1 MSKRLTMDWTLFST
15 VACMVAAGLIMIYSA
30 SSITAQAL
38 YNKPPYYFLLM
49 QLGWAGVG
57 FGALML
63 LRRFNYRRLRRPEF
77 AFGPLA
83 VVLFLLPVAYFVDPR
98 HRWIPIGLGNIQP
111 SELAKPAMVIF
122 LAYFLTWRQAAIN
135 DPRFTLRPAALLLG
149 VLFLLVAIADLGTAV
164 VLAVT
169 AVTMFY
175 VAGLDRRFL
184 ITAGSLALVCM
195 SIAIVSKPYRLRRVV
210 EMADPTYE
218 LVDKYDVTGRI
229 KAYILSSAS
238 VSDTGYQARQ
248 AKIAH
253 GSGGVFG
260 LGLMHGRQKHFYL
273 PESHTD
279 FIYAVIG
286 EELGLWGTA
295 AVLFG
300 YFVILWRGIR
310 IFLLTPDD
318 FGRLLALGL
327 TIAIG
332 FQALFNI
339 TVVLGLGPTKGIP
352 LPMISY
358 GGSSLMATLASLGIL
373 LNISENVG

>member
-1 MSKRLTMDWTLFST
+1 MSKRVSMDWTLFFT
-15 VACMVAAGLIMIYSA
+15 VATMVAAGLIMIYSA
-30 SSITAQAL
+30 SSITSQAL
-38 YNKPPYYFLLM
+38 YNKPPYYFLLI
-49 QLGWAGVG
+49 QLGWAVAG
-57 FGALML
+57 FIVLML
-63 LRRFNYRRLRRPEF
+63 LRRFDYRKLRRPEF

-98 HRWIPIGLGNIQP
+98 HRWIPLGFGNIQP

-135 DPRFTLRPAALLLG
+135 NTRFTLRPAAMLLG

-164 VLAVT
+164 VLAFT
-169 AVTMFY
+169 AVLMFY

-184 ITAGSLALVCM
+184 LTAGTLAVFCIG
-195 SIAIVSKPYRLRRVV
+195 IAIAAKPYRLRRVV
-210 EMADPTYE
+210 EMVDPTYE
-218 LVDKYDVTGRI
+218 LVDKYDTSGKI
-229 KAYILSSAS
+229 KSYILSSAS

-253 GSGGVFG
+253 GSGGIFG
-260 LGLMHGRQKHFYL
+260 LGLMHGRQKHLYL

-279 FIYAVIG
+279 FIYAVVG

-295 AVLFG
+295 TLLFG
-300 YFVILWRGIR
+300 YFIILWRGIR

-318 FGRLLALGL
+318 FGRMLALGL

-332 FQALFNI
+332 FQALMNI

-358 GGSSLMATLASLGIL
+358 GGSSLLATLASLGIL
-373 LNISENVG
+373 LNVSENAG

>member
-1 MSKRLTMDWTLFST
+1 MSKRVSMDWTLFFT
-15 VACMVAAGLIMIYSA
+15 VAAMVAAGLIMIYSA

-49 QLGWAGVG
+49 QLGWAVAG
-57 FGALML
+57 FIALML
-63 LRRFNYRRLRRPEF
+63 LRRFDYRKLRRPEF

-83 VVLFLLPVAYFVDPR
+83 VVLFLLPIAYFVDPR

-111 SELAKPAMVIF
+111 SEFAKPAMVVF

-135 DPRFTLRPAALLLG
+135 NTRFTLGPAALLLG
-149 VLFLLVAIADLGTAV
+149 TLFLLVAIADLGTAV

-169 AVTMFY
+169 AFVMFF
-175 VAGLDRRFL
+175 VAGLERRRL
-184 ITAGSLALVCM
+184 ASIGSLAIVCLAVA
-195 SIAIVSKPYRLRRVV
+195 IAAAPYRLRRVV
-210 EMADPTYE
+210 EMVDPTYE
-218 LVDKYDVTGRI
+218 LVDKYDFTG
-229 KAYILSSAS
+229 KLKPYILSSA
-238 VSDTGYQARQ
+238 VGDTGYQKRQ
-248 AKIAH
+248 AAIAH
-253 GSGGVFG
+253 GSGGFFG
-260 LGLMHGRQKHFYL
+260 LGLMHGRQKHLYL

-286 EELGLWGTA
+286 EELGLWGAA

-300 YFVILWRGIR
+300 YFIIIWRGIR

-318 FGRLLALGL
+318 FGRMLALGL

-332 FQALFNI
+332 FQALMNI

-352 LPMISY
+352 LPMLSY
-358 GGSSLMATLASLGIL
+358 GGSSLLATLASLGIL
-373 LNISENVG
+373 LNISENAG

>member
-1 MSKRLTMDWTLFST
+1 MSKRVSMDWPLFST
-15 VACMVAAGLIMIYSA
+15 VAAMVALGLIMVYSA

-49 QLGWAGVG
+49 QLAWAAAG
-57 FGALML
+57 FIALMV
-63 LRRFNYRRLRRPEF
+63 LRRFDYRRLRRPEW

-83 VVLFLLPVAYFVDPR
+83 VIIFLLPIAYLVDPR
-98 HRWIPIGLGNIQP
+98 HRWIPLGFGNIQP
-111 SELAKPAMVIF
+111 SEFAKPTMVIF

-135 DPRFTLRPAALLLG
+135 NTRFTLLPAALLLG
-149 VLFLLVAIADLGTAV
+149 ALFVLVGIADLGTAV

-169 AVTMFY
+169 AVVMFF
-175 VAGLDRRFL
+175 VAGLDRRSL
-184 ITAGSLALVCM
+184 ATAGSLAIVCLAVAV
-195 SIAIVSKPYRLRRVV
+195 IAAPYRLRRVI

-218 LVDKYDVTGRI
+218 LVDKYDFSGKV
-229 KAYILSSAS
+229 KPYVLSSAT
-238 VSDTGYQARQ
+238 VGNTGYQKRQ
-248 AKIAH
+248 AAISH
-253 GSGGVFG
+253 GSAGIFG
-260 LGLMHGRQKHFYL
+260 LGLMHGRQKHFFL

-286 EELGLWGTA
+286 EELGLWGAA

-300 YFVILWRGIR
+300 YFVIIWRGIR

-318 FGRLLALGL
+318 FGRMLALGL

-332 FQALFNI
+332 FQALMNI

-358 GGSSLMATLASLGIL
+358 GGSSLLATLASLGIL
-373 LNISENVG
+373 LNVSENAG

>member
-1 MSKRLTMDWTLFST
+1 MDWTLFFT
-15 VACMVAAGLIMIYSA
+15 VAVMVAAGLIMIYSA

-49 QLGWAGVG
+49 QLGWAVAG
-57 FGALML
+57 FIALML
-63 LRRFNYRRLRRPEF
+63 LRRFDYRKLRRPEY

-98 HRWIPIGLGNIQP
+98 HRWIPLGIGNLQP

-135 DPRFTLRPAALLLG
+135 NTRFTLWPAAMLLG

-164 VLAVT
+164 VLAFT
-169 AVTMFY
+169 AVIMFY

-184 ITAGSLALVCM
+184 MTAGSLAIICIG
-195 SIAIVSKPYRLRRVV
+195 IAIVAKPYRLRRVV

-218 LVDKYDVTGRI
+218 LVDKYDISGKI
-229 KAYILSSAS
+229 KSYIYSSAS

-286 EELGLWGTA
+286 EELGLWGA
-295 AVLFG
+295 GAVLFG
-300 YFVILWRGIR
+300 YFVIIWRGIR

-318 FGRLLALGL
+318 FGRMLALGL

-332 FQALFNI
+332 FQALMNI

-373 LNISENVG
+373 LNVSENAG

>member
-1 MSKRLTMDWTLFST
+1 MSKRVSMDWTLFFT
-15 VACMVAAGLIMIYSA
+15 VAAMVAAGLIMIYSA

-38 YNKPPYYFLLM
+38 YNKPPHYFVLM
-49 QLGWAGVG
+49 QFGWAVAG
-57 FGALML
+57 FIALML
-63 LRRFNYRRLRRPEF
+63 LRRFDYRKLRRPEF

-98 HRWIPIGLGNIQP
+98 HRWIPIGFGNIQP

-135 DPRFTLRPAALLLG
+135 NTRFTLRPAAMLLG

-164 VLAVT
+164 VLAFT
-169 AVTMFY
+169 AVVMFY

-184 ITAGSLALVCM
+184 LTAGSLAILCIG
-195 SIAIVSKPYRLRRVV
+195 IAIAAKPYRLRRVV
-210 EMADPTYE
+210 QMADPTYE
-218 LVDKYDVTGRI
+218 LVDKYDVSGKI
-229 KAYILSSAS
+229 KSYIYGSGT

-248 AKIAH
+248 ARIAH
-253 GSGGVFG
+253 GSGGIFG

-286 EELGLWGTA
+286 EELGLWGAA

-300 YFVILWRGIR
+300 YFIIIWRGIR

-318 FGRLLALGL
+318 FGRMLALGL
-327 TIAIG
+327 TIAIA
-332 FQALFNI
+332 FQALMNI

-352 LPMISY
+352 LPMLSY
-358 GGSSLMATLASLGIL
+358 GGSSLLATLASLGIL
-373 LNISENVG
+373 LNVSENAG

>member
-1 MSKRLTMDWTLFST
+1 MSKRVSMDWTLFFT
-15 VACMVAAGLIMIYSA
+15 IAAMVAAGLIMIYSA

-38 YNKPPYYFLLM
+38 YSKPPYYFLLM
-49 QLGWAGVG
+49 QLGWALAG
-57 FGALML
+57 FAALMV
-63 LRRFNYRRLRRPEF
+63 LRRFNYRNLRRPEW

-98 HRWIPIGLGNIQP
+98 HRWIPIGIGNIQP

-122 LAYFLTWRQAAIN
+122 LAYFLTWRQPAIN
-135 DPRFTLRPAALLLG
+135 DTRFTLRPAALLLG
-149 VLFLLVAIADLGTAV
+149 VLFLLVAVADLGTAV

-169 AVTMFY
+169 AVIMFY

-184 ITAGSLALVCM
+184 ATAASLALVC
-195 SIAIVSKPYRLRRVV
+195 ITLAIISKPYRLRRVV
-210 EMADPTYE
+210 EMVDPTYE
-218 LVDKYDVTGRI
+218 LVDKYDISGKI
-229 KAYILSSAS
+229 KPYILSSATI
-238 VSDTGYQARQ
+238 SDTNYQARQ

-253 GSGGVFG
+253 GSAGMFG

-286 EELGLWGTA
+286 EELGLWGAA

-300 YFVILWRGIR
+300 YFIIIWRGIR
-310 IFLLTPDD
+310 VFLLTPDD
-318 FGRLLALGL
+318 FGRMLALGL

-373 LNISENVG
+373 LNVSENVG

>member
-1 MSKRLTMDWTLFST
+1 MSKRVSMDWTLFFT
-15 VACMVAAGLIMIYSA
+15 VATMVAAGLIMIYSA
-30 SSITAQAL
+30 SSITSQAL

-49 QLGWAGVG
+49 QLGWAVAG
-57 FGALML
+57 FIALML
-63 LRRFNYRRLRRPEF
+63 LRRFDYRKLRRPEF

-98 HRWIPIGLGNIQP
+98 HRWIPLGFGNIQP

-135 DPRFTLRPAALLLG
+135 NTRFTLRPAAMLLG
-149 VLFLLVAIADLGTAV
+149 VLFLLVAIADLGTSV
-164 VLAVT
+164 VLAFT
-169 AVTMFY
+169 AVLMFY

-184 ITAGSLALVCM
+184 LTAGSLAVVCIG
-195 SIAIVSKPYRLRRVV
+195 IAIVAKPYRLRRVV
-210 EMADPTYE
+210 EMVDPTYE
-218 LVDKYDVTGRI
+218 LVDKYDTSGKI
-229 KAYILSSAS
+229 KSYILSSAS

-260 LGLMHGRQKHFYL
+260 LGLMHGRQKHLYL

-279 FIYAVIG
+279 FIYAVVG
-286 EELGLWGTA
+286 EELGLWGTTTL
-295 AVLFG
+295 LFG
-300 YFVILWRGIR
+300 YFIILWRGIR

-318 FGRLLALGL
+318 FGRMLALGL

-332 FQALFNI
+332 FQALMNI

-358 GGSSLMATLASLGIL
+358 GGSSLLATLASLGIL
-373 LNISENVG
+373 LNVSENAG

>member
-1 MSKRLTMDWTLFST
+1 MSKRVSMDWTLFFT
-15 VACMVAAGLIMIYSA
+15 VAIMVAVGLIMIYSA
-30 SSITAQAL
+30 SSITSQAL
-38 YNKPPYYFLLM
+38 YNKPPYYYLLM
-49 QLGWAGVG
+49 QLGWAIAG
-57 FGALML
+57 FIALML
-63 LRRFNYRRLRRPEF
+63 LRRFDYRKLRRPEF
-77 AFGPLA
+77 AFGPIAL
-83 VVLFLLPVAYFVDPR
+83 VLFLLPVAYFVDPR
-98 HRWIPIGLGNIQP
+98 HRWIPIGFGNIQP

-135 DPRFTLRPAALLLG
+135 DTRFTLRPAAMLLG

-164 VLAVT
+164 VLAFT
-169 AVTMFY
+169 AVIMFY

-184 ITAGSLALVCM
+184 MTAGSLAVICIG
-195 SIAIVSKPYRLRRVV
+195 IAIVSKPYRLRRVV

-218 LVDKYDVTGRI
+218 LVDKYDISGKI
-229 KAYILSSAS
+229 KSYILSSAT

-253 GSGGVFG
+253 GSGGIFG

-279 FIYAVIG
+279 FIFAVVG
-286 EELGLWGTA
+286 EELGLWGTSA
-295 AVLFG
+295 LLFG
-300 YFVILWRGIR
+300 YFVIIWRGIR

-318 FGRLLALGL
+318 FGRMLALGL

-332 FQALFNI
+332 FQALMNM

-358 GGSSLMATLASLGIL
+358 GGSSLLATLASLGIL
-373 LNISENVG
+373 LNVSENAG

>member
-1 MSKRLTMDWTLFST
+1 MSKRVSMDWTLFFT
-15 VACMVAAGLIMIYSA
+15 VAAMVALGLIMIYSA

-49 QLGWAGVG
+49 QLAWAAAG
-57 FGALML
+57 FIALMV
-63 LRRFNYRRLRRPEF
+63 LRRFDYRRLRRPEW

-83 VVLFLLPVAYFVDPR
+83 VVIFLLPIAYLVDPR
-98 HRWIPIGLGNIQP
+98 HRWIPLGFGNIQP
-111 SELAKPAMVIF
+111 SEFAKPAMVIF

-135 DPRFTLRPAALLLG
+135 NTRFTLRPAALLLG
-149 VLFLLVAIADLGTAV
+149 ALFVLVGIADLGTAV

-169 AVTMFY
+169 ALVMFF
-175 VAGLDRRFL
+175 VAGLDRRSL
-184 ITAGSLALVCM
+184 ATAGSLAVVCLTVAV
-195 SIAIVSKPYRLRRVV
+195 IAAPYRLRRVI
-210 EMADPTYE
+210 EMVDPTYE
-218 LVDKYDVTGRI
+218 LVDKYDFTG
-229 KAYILSSAS
+229 KVKPYVLSSAT
-238 VSDTGYQARQ
+238 VGDTGYQKRQ
-248 AKIAH
+248 AAISH
-253 GSGGVFG
+253 GSAGIFG
-260 LGLMHGRQKHFYL
+260 LGLMNGRQKHFFL

-286 EELGLWGTA
+286 EELGLWGAA

-300 YFVILWRGIR
+300 YFVIIWRGIR

-318 FGRLLALGL
+318 FGRMLALGL

-332 FQALFNI
+332 FQALMNI

-358 GGSSLMATLASLGIL
+358 GGSSLLATLASLGIL
-373 LNISENVG
+373 PNVSENAG

>member
-1 MSKRLTMDWTLFST
+1 MSKRVAMDWTLFLT
-15 VACMVAAGLIMIYSA
+15 VAVMVAAGLIMIYSA
-30 SSITAQAL
+30 SSITAESR
-38 YNKPPYYFLLM
+38 YNKPPYYFIAM
-49 QLGWAGVG
+49 QLGWAIVG
-57 FGALML
+57 FVALML
-63 LRRFNYRRLRRPEF
+63 FRRFDYRKLRRPEW

-98 HRWIPIGLGNIQP
+98 HRWIPLGIGNIQP
-111 SELAKPAMVIF
+111 SEIAKPAMVIF

-135 DPRFTLRPAALLLG
+135 DAKFTLRPAALLLG
-149 VLFLLVAIADLGTAV
+149 VLFLLVAVADLGTAV

-169 AVTMFY
+169 AVAMFY
-175 VAGLDRRFL
+175 IAGLDRRFL

-195 SIAIVSKPYRLRRVV
+195 TVAIAAKPYRLRRVI
-210 EMADPTYE
+210 EMVDPTYE
-218 LVDKYDVTGRI
+218 KVDKYDVSGKI
-229 KAYILSSAS
+229 KPYILSSAS

-286 EELGLWGTA
+286 EELGLWGTT

-300 YFVILWRGIR
+300 YFIVIWRGIR
-310 IFLLTPDD
+310 IYLLTPDE
-318 FGRLLALGL
+318 FGRMLALGL

-358 GGSSLMATLASLGIL
+358 GGSALMTTLASLGIL

>member
-1 MSKRLTMDWTLFST
+1 MAKRLTMDWTLFLT
-15 VACMVAAGLIMIYSA
+15 IACMVATGLIMIYSA

-38 YNKPPYYFLLM
+38 YNKPPYYFIAA
-49 QLGWAGVG
+49 QLGWAIAG
-57 FGALML
+57 FVVLML
-63 LRRFNYRRLRRPEF
+63 MRRFNYRNLRRPEW

-83 VVLFLLPVAYFVDPR
+83 AVLFLLPIAYFVDPR
-98 HRWIPIGLGNIQP
+98 HRWIPLGFGNIQP

-135 DPRFTLRPAALLLG
+135 NARFTLRPAALLLG
-149 VLFLLVAIADLGTAV
+149 VLLLFVSVADLGTAV

-184 ITAGSLALVCM
+184 LTAGSLALVCM
-195 SIAIVSKPYRLRRVV
+195 TIAIVSKPYRLRRVI

-218 LVDKYDVTGRI
+218 MVDKYDVTG
-229 KAYILSSAS
+229 KVKSYILSSAS

-253 GSGGVFG
+253 GSGGVLG

-286 EELGLWGTA
+286 EELGLWGTGA
-295 AVLFG
+295 ILFG
-300 YFVILWRGIR
+300 YFVIIWRGFR

-358 GGSSLMATLASLGIL
+358 GGSSLMASLASLGIL

>member
-1 MSKRLTMDWTLFST
+1 MSKRVSMDWTLFFT
-15 VACMVAAGLIMIYSA
+15 VAVMVAAGLIMIYSA

-49 QLGWAGVG
+49 QLGWAVAG
-57 FGALML
+57 FIALML
-63 LRRFNYRRLRRPEF
+63 LRRFDYRKLRRPEY

-98 HRWIPIGLGNIQP
+98 HRWIPLGIGNLQP

-135 DPRFTLRPAALLLG
+135 NTRFTLWPAAMLLG

-164 VLAVT
+164 VLAFT
-169 AVTMFY
+169 AVIMFY

-184 ITAGSLALVCM
+184 MTAGSLAIICIG
-195 SIAIVSKPYRLRRVV
+195 IAIVAKPYRLRRVV

-218 LVDKYDVTGRI
+218 LVDKYDISGKI
-229 KAYILSSAS
+229 KSYIYSSAS

-286 EELGLWGTA
+286 EELGLWGA
-295 AVLFG
+295 GAVLFG
-300 YFVILWRGIR
+300 YFVIIWRGIR

-318 FGRLLALGL
+318 FGRMLALGL

-332 FQALFNI
+332 FQALMNI

-373 LNISENVG
+373 LNVSENAG

>member
-1 MSKRLTMDWTLFST
+1 MSKRVTMDWTLFFT
-15 VACMVAAGLIMIYSA
+15 VAAMVAGGLIMIYSA
-30 SSITAQAL
+30 SSITAQSL
-38 YNKPPYYFLLM
+38 YNKPPYYFVLM
-49 QLGWAGVG
+49 QLGWAVAG
-57 FGALML
+57 FIALML
-63 LRRFNYRRLRRPEF
+63 LRRFNYRNLRRPEW

-83 VVLFLLPVAYFVDPR
+83 AVLFLLPIAYFVDPR
-98 HRWIPIGLGNIQP
+98 HRWIPIGVGNIQP

-135 DPRFTLRPAALLLG
+135 DAKFTLRPAALLLG
-149 VLFLLVAIADLGTAV
+149 LLFLLVAIADLGTSV

-175 VAGLDRRFL
+175 VAGLDRRFM

-195 SIAIVSKPYRLRRVV
+195 SVAIVSKPYRLRRVV
-210 EMADPTYE
+210 EMVDPTYE
-218 LVDKYDVTGRI
+218 KVDNYDVTGKI
-229 KAYILSSAS
+229 KPYILSSS
-238 VSDTGYQARQ
+238 SISDTGYQARQ

-286 EELGLWGTA
+286 EELGLWGTG

-300 YFVILWRGIR
+300 YFIILWRGIR

-327 TIAIG
+327 TIAIA

>member
-1 MSKRLTMDWTLFST
+1 MSKRVTMDRTLFLT

-49 QLGWAGVG
+49 QLGWAVAG
-57 FGALML
+57 FVALML
-63 LRRFNYRRLRRPEF
+63 LRRFNYRKLRRPEI
-77 AFGPLA
+77 AFGLLA
-83 VVLFLLPVAYFVDPR
+83 LVLCLLPVAYVVDVR
-98 HRWIPIGLGNIQP
+98 HRWIPIGIGNIQP

-135 DPRFTLRPAALLLG
+135 DAKFTLRPAALLIG
-149 VLFLLVAIADLGTAV
+149 VLLLMVAIPDLGTAV

-169 AVTMFY
+169 AVVMFY
-175 VAGLDRRFL
+175 VAGLDRKFL
-184 ITAGSLALVCM
+184 ITAGALAVLFLIVA
-195 SIAIVSKPYRLRRVV
+195 IASAPYRLRRVI
-210 EMADPTYE
+210 EMVDPTYE
-218 LVDKYDVTGRI
+218 LVDQYDPSGKI
-229 KAYILSSAS
+229 KPYIMSSAT

-253 GSGGVFG
+253 GSGGVVG

-286 EELGLWGTA
+286 EELGLWGTGA
-295 AVLFG
+295 ILFG
-300 YFVILWRGIR
+300 YFIIIWRGIR
-310 IFLLTPDD
+310 IFLLTPDE

-358 GGSSLMATLASLGIL
+358 GGSSLLATLASLGIL
-373 LNISENVG
+373 LNVSENAS

>member
-1 MSKRLTMDWTLFST
+1 MSKRVSMDWTLFFT
-15 VACMVAAGLIMIYSA
+15 VAAMVAAGLIMIYSA

-38 YNKPPYYFLLM
+38 YNKPPYYFVLM
-49 QLGWAGVG
+49 QFGWAVVS
-57 FGALML
+57 FIALML
-63 LRRFNYRRLRRPEF
+63 LRRFDYRKLRRPEW

-83 VVLFLLPVAYFVDPR
+83 AVLFLLPVAYFVDPR
-98 HRWIPIGLGNIQP
+98 HRWIPIGFGNIQP
-111 SELAKPAMVIF
+111 SEFAKPAMVIF

-135 DPRFTLRPAALLLG
+135 NTRFTLRPAAMLLG
-149 VLFLLVAIADLGTAV
+149 ILFLLVAIADLGTAV
-164 VLAVT
+164 VLAFT
-169 AVTMFY
+169 AFVMFY

-184 ITAGSLALVCM
+184 LTAGSLAIICIG
-195 SIAIVSKPYRLRRVV
+195 IAIAAKPYRLRRVV

-218 LVDKYDVTGRI
+218 MVDKYDVGGKI
-229 KAYILSSAS
+229 KAYIYSSAT

-253 GSGGVFG
+253 GSGGFFG

-286 EELGLWGTA
+286 EELGLWGAA

-300 YFVILWRGIR
+300 YFIIVWRGIR

-318 FGRLLALGL
+318 FGRMLALGL
-327 TIAIG
+327 TIAIA
-332 FQALFNI
+332 FQALMNI

-352 LPMISY
+352 LPMLSY
-358 GGSSLMATLASLGIL
+358 GGSSLLATLASLGIL
-373 LNISENVG
+373 LNVSENAG

>member
-1 MSKRLTMDWTLFST
+1 MSKRVSMDWTLFLT
-15 VACMVAAGLIMIYSA
+15 VASMVAFGLIMIYSA

-38 YNKPPYYFLLM
+38 YGKPPYYFLFA
-49 QLGWAGVG
+49 QLGWAVVG
-57 FGALML
+57 FVALML
-63 LRRFNYRRLRRPEF
+63 LRRFDYRLLRRPEW

-83 VVLFLLPVAYFVDPR
+83 LVLFLLPVAYFVDPR
-98 HRWIPIGLGNIQP
+98 HRWIPIGFGNIQP

-135 DPRFTLRPAALLLG
+135 NTRFTLRPAALLLG
-149 VLFLLVAIADLGTAV
+149 LLFLLVAIADLGTSV

-169 AVTMFY
+169 AVLMFY
-175 VAGLDRRFL
+175 VSGLDRRFL

-195 SIAIVSKPYRLRRVV
+195 TLAIISKPYRLRRVV
-210 EMADPTYE
+210 EMVDPTYE
-218 LVDKYDVTGRI
+218 KVDAYDFTGRI
-229 KAYILSSAS
+229 KPYILSSAS

-253 GSGGVFG
+253 GSGGIFG

-286 EELGLWGTA
+286 EELGLWGTGA
-295 AVLFG
+295 LLFG
-300 YFVILWRGIR
+300 YFVIIWRGIR

-318 FGRLLALGL
+318 FGRLLALGF

>member
-15 VACMVAAGLIMIYSA
+15 VASMVAIGLIMIYSA
-30 SSITAQAL
+30 SSITSQVL
-38 YNKPPYYFLLM
+38 YGKPPYYHVLM
-49 QLGWAGVG
+49 QLGWAVAG
-57 FGALML
+57 FVALML
-63 LRRFNYRRLRRPEF
+63 LRRFNYRKLLNEGW

-98 HRWIPIGLGNIQP
+98 HRWIPIGVGNIQP

-122 LAYFLTWRQAAIN
+122 LAYFLTWRHAAIN
-135 DPRFTLRPAALLLG
+135 DAKFTLRPAALLLG
-149 VLFLLVAIADLGTAV
+149 LLFLLVAIADLGTAV

-184 ITAGSLALVCM
+184 LTAASLALVCM
-195 SIAIVSKPYRLRRVV
+195 TIAIASKAYRLRRVV
-210 EMADPTYE
+210 EMVDPTFE
-218 LVDKYDVTGRI
+218 KVDKYDFTGRI
-229 KAYILSSAS
+229 KPYILSSAS

-253 GSGGVFG
+253 GSGGVLG

-286 EELGLWGTA
+286 EELGLWGTGA
-295 AVLFG
+295 ILFG

-327 TIAIG
+327 TIAIA

-358 GGSSLMATLASLGIL
+358 GGSSLIATLASLGIL

>member
-1 MSKRLTMDWTLFST
+1 MSKRVAMDRTLFST
-15 VACMVAAGLIMIYSA
+15 IACLVAVGLIMIYSA
-30 SSITAQAL
+30 SSITAQAN
-38 YNKPPYYFLLM
+38 YNKGPYYFLFM
-49 QLGWAGVG
+49 QLGWAVIG

-63 LRRFNYRRLRRPEF
+63 LRRFNYRKLRTPEW
-77 AFGPLA
+77 AFGPIA

-98 HRWIPIGLGNIQP
+98 HRWIPIGFGNIQP

-135 DPRFTLRPAALLLG
+135 TKFTLRPAALLLG
-149 VLFLLVAIADLGTAV
+149 ALFLLVAISDLGTAV

-169 AVTMFY
+169 AVVMFF
-175 VAGLDRRFL
+175 VAGLDRKL
-184 ITAGSLALVCM
+184 LLSAASLAAVCLT
-195 SIAIVSKPYRLRRVV
+195 IAIVAAPYRLRRVI
-210 EMADPTYE
+210 EMIDPTYE
-218 LVDKYDVTGRI
+218 LVDKYDVTGKI
-229 KAYILSSAS
+229 KPYILSSAT

-253 GSGGVFG
+253 GSGGIFGFG
-260 LGLMHGRQKHFYL
+260 LMQGRQKHFYL

-286 EELGLWGTA
+286 EELGLWGA
-295 AVLFG
+295 CGVLFG
-300 YFVILWRGIR
+300 YFIIIWRGIR

-318 FGRLLALGL
+318 FGRMLALGF
-327 TIAIG
+327 TVAIG

-373 LNISENVG
+373 LNVSENVG

>member
-1 MSKRLTMDWTLFST
+1 MDWTLFFT
-15 VACMVAAGLIMIYSA
+15 VAAMVAAGLIMIYSA
-30 SSITAQAL
+30 SSITAQAR
-38 YNKPPYYFLLM
+38 YNKPPYFFLMM
-49 QLGWAGVG
+49 QLGWSVAG
-57 FGALML
+57 FAALMV
-63 LRRFNYRRLRRPEF
+63 LRRFDYRKLRRPEW

-98 HRWIPIGLGNIQP
+98 HRWISFGFGNIQP
-111 SELAKPAMVIF
+111 SELAKPAMVVF

-135 DPRFTLRPAALLLG
+135 NTRFTLRPAALLLG
-149 VLFLLVAIADLGTAV
+149 VLFLLVAVADLGTAV
-164 VLAVT
+164 VLAFT
-169 AVTMFY
+169 AVVMFY

-184 ITAGSLALVCM
+184 ITAGTLAVVCI
-195 SIAIVSKPYRLRRVV
+195 SIAIAAKPYRLRRVV
-210 EMADPTYE
+210 EMVDPAYE
-218 LVDKYDVTGRI
+218 LVDKYDASGKI
-229 KAYILSSAS
+229 KSYIYSSAS
-238 VSDTGYQARQ
+238 VSNTGHQALQ

-253 GSGGVFG
+253 GSGGVLG
-260 LGLMHGRQKHFYL
+260 LGLMHGRQKHFYI

-295 AVLFG
+295 GILFG
-300 YFVILWRGIR
+300 YFIIIWRGIR

-318 FGRLLALGL
+318 FGRMLALGL

-332 FQALFNI
+332 FQALMNI

-358 GGSSLMATLASLGIL
+358 GGSSLLATLASLGIL
-373 LNISENVG
+373 LNISENSG

>member
-1 MSKRLTMDWTLFST
+1 MSKRVAMDWTLFLT
-15 VACMVAAGLIMIYSA
+15 VAVMVAAGLIMIYSA
-30 SSITAQAL
+30 SSITAESR
-38 YNKPPYYFLLM
+38 YSKPPYYFIAM
-49 QLGWAGVG
+49 QLGWAIVG
-57 FGALML
+57 FIALML
-63 LRRFNYRRLRRPEF
+63 FRRFDYRKLRRPEW

-98 HRWIPIGLGNIQP
+98 HRWIPLGIGNIQP
-111 SELAKPAMVIF
+111 SEIAKPAMVIF

-135 DPRFTLRPAALLLG
+135 DARFTLRPAALLLG
-149 VLFLLVAIADLGTAV
+149 VLFLLVAVADLGTAV

-169 AVTMFY
+169 AVAMFY
-175 VAGLDRRFL
+175 IAGLDRRFL

-195 SIAIVSKPYRLRRVV
+195 TLAIAAKPYRLRRVV
-210 EMADPTYE
+210 EMVDPTYE
-218 LVDKYDVTGRI
+218 KVDRYDVSGKI
-229 KAYILSSAS
+229 KPYILSSAS

-300 YFVILWRGIR
+300 YFIIIWRGIR
-310 IFLLTPDD
+310 IYLLTPDE
-318 FGRLLALGL
+318 FGRMLALGL

-358 GGSSLMATLASLGIL
+358 GGSALMTTLASLGIL

>member
-1 MSKRLTMDWTLFST
+1 MDWTLFLT

-30 SSITAQAL
+30 SSITAEAR
-38 YNKPPYYFLLM
+38 YGKAPHYFIAM
-49 QLGWAGVG
+49 QFGWAVVG

-63 LRRFNYRRLRRPEF
+63 FRRFDYRKLRRPEY

-98 HRWIPIGLGNIQP
+98 HRWIPLGIGNIQP

-122 LAYFLTWRQAAIN
+122 LAYFLTWRQSAIN
-135 DPRFTLRPAALLLG
+135 NTRFTLRPAALLLG
-149 VLFLLVAIADLGTAV
+149 ILFLLVAIADLGTAV

-195 SIAIVSKPYRLRRVV
+195 TVAIAAKPYRLRRVV
-210 EMADPTYE
+210 EMVDPTYE
-218 LVDKYDVTGRI
+218 KVDKYDVSGRI
-229 KAYILSSAS
+229 KSYILSSAS

-286 EELGLWGTA
+286 EELGLWGTT

-300 YFVILWRGIR
+300 YFVIIWRGIR

-318 FGRLLALGL
+318 FGRMLALGL

-358 GGSSLMATLASLGIL
+358 GGSALMTTLASLGIL

>member
-1 MSKRLTMDWTLFST
+1 MAKRLTMDWTLFLT
-15 VACMVAAGLIMIYSA
+15 IACMVAAGLVMIYSA
-30 SSITAQAL
+30 SSITAEAR
-38 YNKPPYYFLLM
+38 YHKAPHYFIAA
-49 QLGWAGVG
+49 QLGWAVAS
-57 FGALML
+57 FGALMA

-77 AFGPLA
+77 AFAPIA
-83 VVLFLLPVAYFVDPR
+83 AVLFLLPIAYFVDPR
-98 HRWIPIGLGNIQP
+98 HRWIPLGFGNLQP

-122 LAYFLTWRQAAIN
+122 LAYFLTWRQPAIN
-135 DPRFTLRPAALLLG
+135 DTRFTLRPAAFLVGLLL
-149 VLFLLVAIADLGTAV
+149 LFVSVADLGTAV

-169 AVTMFY
+169 AVIMFY

-184 ITAGSLALVCM
+184 ITAGALAMVCLTI
-195 SIAIVSKPYRLRRVV
+195 SIASKPYRLRRVV
-210 EMADPTYE
+210 EMVDPTYE
-218 LVDKYDVTGRI
+218 KVDKYDFTGKIRP
-229 KAYILSSAS
+229 YILSSAS
-238 VSDTGYQARQ
+238 ISDTSYQARQ

-253 GSGGVFG
+253 GSGGIAG

-286 EELGLWGTA
+286 EELGLWGTT

-300 YFVILWRGIR
+300 FFIIIWRGLR

-318 FGRLLALGL
+318 FGRYLALGL

-358 GGSSLMATLASLGIL
+358 GGSSLFATLASLGIL
-373 LNISENVG
+373 LNISETVD

>member
-1 MSKRLTMDWTLFST
+1 MSKRVSMDWTLFFTISI
-15 VACMVAAGLIMIYSA
+15 MVAVGLVMIYSA
-30 SSITAQAL
+30 SSITAESR
-38 YNKPPYYFLLM
+38 YNKAPYYFIVM
-49 QLGWAGVG
+49 QFGWAVVG
-57 FGALML
+57 FIALML
-63 LRRFNYRRLRRPEF
+63 FRRFDYRRLRRPEW
-77 AFGPLA
+77 AFGPIG
-83 VVLFLLPVAYFVDPR
+83 VVLFLLPIAYFVDPR
-98 HRWIPIGLGNIQP
+98 HRWIPLGIGNIQP

-135 DPRFTLRPAALLLG
+135 NTRFTLRPAALLLG
-149 VLFLLVAIADLGTAV
+149 LLFLLVAIADLGTAV

-169 AVTMFY
+169 AVVMFY
-175 VAGLDRRFL
+175 VAGLDRRLL
-184 ITAGSLALVCM
+184 ITAGALALVCM
-195 SIAIVSKPYRLRRVV
+195 TIAIASKPYRLRRVV
-210 EMADPTYE
+210 EMVDPTYE
-218 LVDKYDVTGRI
+218 KVDRYDFTAKI
-229 KAYILSSAS
+229 KPYILSSAT

-286 EELGLWGTA
+286 EELGLWGTGA
-295 AVLFG
+295 LLFG
-300 YFVILWRGIR
+300 YFIVIWRGIR

-318 FGRLLALGL
+318 FGRMLALGFVV
-327 TIAIG
+327 AIG

-358 GGSSLMATLASLGIL
+358 GGSALMTTLASLGIL

>member
-1 MSKRLTMDWTLFST
+1 MSKRVAMDWTLFLT
-15 VACMVAAGLIMIYSA
+15 IAIMVAVGLIMIYSA
-30 SSITAQAL
+30 SSITAESRYGKSPL
-38 YNKPPYYFLLM
+38 FFIGM
-49 QLGWAGVG
+49 QLGWAVVG
-57 FGALML
+57 FIALML
-63 LRRFNYRRLRRPEF
+63 MRKFDYRKLRRPEF
-77 AFGPLA
+77 AFGPIA
-83 VVLFLLPVAYFVDPR
+83 VVLFLLPVAYFVDAK
-98 HRWIPIGLGNIQP
+98 HRWIPLGIGNIQP

-135 DPRFTLRPAALLLG
+135 DAKFTLRPAAFLLG
-149 VLFLLVAIADLGTAV
+149 ALFLLVAIADLGTAV

-169 AVTMFY
+169 AVVMFY
-175 VAGLDRRFL
+175 IAGLDRRLLF
-184 ITAGSLALVCM
+184 TAGALAIVCM
-195 SIAIVSKPYRLRRVV
+195 TVAIISKPYRLRRVV
-210 EMADPTYE
+210 EMIDPTYE
-218 LVDKYDVTGRI
+218 KVDKYDITNRI
-229 KAYILSSAS
+229 KPYILSSAS

-286 EELGLWGTA
+286 EELGLWGTTA
-295 AVLFG
+295 ILIG
-300 YFVILWRGIR
+300 YFIFIWRGIR
-310 IFLLTPDD
+310 IYLLTPDD
-318 FGRLLALGL
+318 FGRMLALGL
-327 TIAIG
+327 TVALG

-352 LPMISY
+352 LPMVSY
-358 GGSSLMATLASLGIL
+358 GGSALMTTLASCGIL

>member
-1 MSKRLTMDWTLFST
+1 MSKRVSMDWTLFFT
-15 VACMVAAGLIMIYSA
+15 VATMVAAGLIMIYSA
-30 SSITAQAL
+30 SSITSQAL

-49 QLGWAGVG
+49 QLGWAVAG
-57 FGALML
+57 FIALML
-63 LRRFNYRRLRRPEF
+63 LRRFDYRKLRRPEF

-98 HRWIPIGLGNIQP
+98 HRWIPLGFGNIQP

-135 DPRFTLRPAALLLG
+135 NTRFTLRPAAMLLG

-164 VLAVT
+164 VLAFT
-169 AVTMFY
+169 AVLMFY

-184 ITAGSLALVCM
+184 LTAGSLAVVCIG
-195 SIAIVSKPYRLRRVV
+195 IAIVAKPYRLRRVV
-210 EMADPTYE
+210 EMVDPTYE
-218 LVDKYDVTGRI
+218 LVDKYDTSGKI
-229 KAYILSSAS
+229 KSYILSSAS

-253 GSGGVFG
+253 GSGGIFG
-260 LGLMHGRQKHFYL
+260 LGLMHGRQKHLYL

-279 FIYAVIG
+279 FIYAVVG
-286 EELGLWGTA
+286 EELGLWGTTTL
-295 AVLFG
+295 LFG
-300 YFVILWRGIR
+300 YFIILWRGIR

-318 FGRLLALGL
+318 FGRMLALGL

-332 FQALFNI
+332 FQALMNI

-358 GGSSLMATLASLGIL
+358 GGSSLLATLASLGIL
-373 LNISENVG
+373 LNVSENAG